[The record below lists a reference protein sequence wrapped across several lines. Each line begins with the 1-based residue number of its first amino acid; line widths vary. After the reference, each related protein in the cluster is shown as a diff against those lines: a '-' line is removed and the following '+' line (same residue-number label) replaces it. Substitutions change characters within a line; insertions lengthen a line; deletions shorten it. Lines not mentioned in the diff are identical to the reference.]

1 MSNQIK
7 NTCKGVMLGMLA
19 GMAAAAI
26 GLWCLKNNR
35 RGIRKNIGKALHSI
49 GNLVDN
55 VTNMF

>member
-1 MSNQIK
+1 MGKQIK
-7 NTCKGVMLGMLA
+7 NMCKGALLGMLM
-19 GMAAAAI
+19 GMAAAFL
-26 GLWCLKNNR
+26 GLWCLKHNR

>member
-1 MSNQIK
+1 
-7 NTCKGVMLGMLA
+7 MLGMLA